1 MNEITKANKLM
12 ELINRINGA
21 GDLRLNMNK
30 REETNGYEVFK
41 DLILIYNE
49 IYNYNKYYSKYFIT
63 LMFEQINDVL
73 NNKLEKL
80 ENVNDMNKLKEYFHN
95 RYAINFNIGLKP
107 LEIIKAD
114 ISYSTYE
121 SLWYKIKY
129 PLYETPVEDINLD
142 MILKVFQDIRKFSEI
157 HQSPY
162 YLRTINSILHIFSED
177 YFYEP
182 LNEKEVENTQTIR
195 FGFYLGNYDTDNK
208 FIEMLEEL
216 KNVGINKIYI
226 IKLLKCVLRQ
236 CTVET
241 KGIQENKFL
250 ICKIAEELYKDCKN
264 LEMKNHIMSKVQEQ
278 EIELNCGLN
287 VTSKLFMNHFTLHN
301 YFIKM
306 IYECRDPDVRFY

>member
-1 MNEITKANKLM
+1 
-12 ELINRINGA
+12 
-21 GDLRLNMNK
+21 
-30 REETNGYEVFK
+30 
-41 DLILIYNE
+41 
-49 IYNYNKYYSKYFIT
+49 
-63 LMFEQINDVL
+63 
-73 NNKLEKL
+73 
-80 ENVNDMNKLKEYFHN
+80 
-95 RYAINFNIGLKP
+95 
-107 LEIIKAD
+107 
-114 ISYSTYE
+114 
-121 SLWYKIKY
+121 
-129 PLYETPVEDINLD
+129 